1 LTASNEELA
10 RRRYM
15 DFQKMGETVSYET
28 VLAEIVGRNI
38 RDSNREIAPL
48 KMASDAIHID
58 STNLKIQEVV
68 DKILTIV
75 NDRLSRCFTG
85 LPG

>member
-1 LTASNEELA
+1 
-10 RRRYM
+10 M